1 MPHAKVKVTHTPE
14 EGGDRGGGG
23 REGEDC
29 LSCFPLVSVL
39 SRQPCRMCKIVL
51 KSLSQC
57 GCFRLKRLTSFS
69 AVRVGCGG
77 EAVGLQCDGGPAVCC
92 PSECQYILTHCMHIM
107 LGDVVGL
114 QCPSHHSSI
123 FLPYCQHPPNHPPTY
138 PPSPPPPLFHSHIRP
153 EVRQPCLQNSQ
164 SQYCVRDR
172 AIHYGENKVLSV
184 SSALGHQLK
193 TSRQHRGT
201 EGGGATDLI
210 RVVASNI
217 DEPN

>member
-114 QCPSHHSSI
+114 QCPSHDSSI
-123 FLPYCQHPPNHPPTY
+123 FLPYCQHPPYHPPTY
-138 PPSPPPPLFHSHIRP
+138 PPSPPRFSTLTSGQKCGSHACKI
-153 EVRQPCLQNSQ
+153 VSLN
-164 SQYCVRDR
+164 
-172 AIHYGENKVLSV
+172 IVL
-184 SSALGHQLK
+184 
-193 TSRQHRGT
+193 GT
-201 EGGGATDLI
+201 EPSITEKTKSCLSPVLWAI
-210 RVVASNI
+210 N
-217 DEPN
+217 